1 MATFTSYSR
10 LVGNPGQ
17 LKHTLL
23 LLTIL
28 NTLSGCAQ
36 TQTSATSV
44 QPYTLSEKFLTDEW
58 LGTAVLNDTAYLAIP
73 DSLKTVDSLT
83 HAYIGMIVPFIRELD
98 PNGKDTLM
106 PTWMIDGYWSGTW
119 KLENDSLVFTDDDE
133 IIGSHKYS
141 VRIINHD
148 KIELKRLY
156 IHHETDKQE
165 VEYVFMERQ
174 K

>member
-1 MATFTSYSR
+1 
-10 LVGNPGQ
+10 
-17 LKHTLL
+17 
-23 LLTIL
+23 
-28 NTLSGCAQ
+28 
-36 TQTSATSV
+36 
-44 QPYTLSEKFLTDEW
+44 
-58 LGTAVLNDTAYLAIP
+58 
-73 DSLKTVDSLT
+73 
-83 HAYIGMIVPFIRELD
+83 MIVPFIRELD